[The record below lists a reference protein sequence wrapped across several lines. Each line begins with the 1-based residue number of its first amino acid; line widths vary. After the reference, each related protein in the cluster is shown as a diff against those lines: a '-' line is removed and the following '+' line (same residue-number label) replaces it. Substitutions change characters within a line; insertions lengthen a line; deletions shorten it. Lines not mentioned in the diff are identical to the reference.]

1 MMRVPV
7 PWIFVLAYI
16 IGIGL
21 ELVIFAS
28 SRLEKSTIAAE
39 IGTIVFASGVALA
52 AWAWL
57 IFHNART
64 TRVPGEVSTAL
75 ITRGPYRLS
84 RNPMYVGLTLAYVG
98 EAGILRQVL
107 PLAVLPLV
115 IAYLNQV
122 VIPLEESRLEAA
134 FGAAYR
140 QYRSRVRRWL

>member
-1 MMRVPV
+1 MRVPV

-16 IGIGL
+16 IGIGF
-21 ELVIFAS
+21 ELVIFGRG
-28 SRLEKSTIAAE
+28 RLAGSTIAGE

-75 ITRGPYRLS
+75 ITGGPYRLS

-107 PLAVLPLV
+107 PLAMLPLV

-134 FGAAYR
+134 FGAAYL